1 MNYLEQIKN
10 KLVEQLGVDKEK
22 ITMDTNIMED
32 LGADSLDMVE
42 LLMCLE
48 DEMGV
53 SIPDDQAITLKTIG
67 DIVKLLESFKPEE

>member
-53 SIPDDQAITLKTIG
+53 SIPDDQALTLKTIG